1 MTRPKFATEEE
12 YQEAYGSMWEDEM
25 NRDAQSEQWNS
36 MTPDEQK
43 QSKALAVTEQQTEK
57 KEKTTAV
64 EKFRKYAYL
73 ESVQTSFQN
82 LLGGNDKIAK
92 RYVESVVIAV
102 AGSEELQKCSA
113 KSIMLAALRAA
124 SLGLSVDPA
133 LSQAHLV
140 PFAKEVTLIVDYHG
154 LVQMT
159 VDTNYYQIAPDVE
172 EVYEGQVMVKE
183 EWGGKWIL
191 TGQKISSNVIGWRAY
206 FKAKSGVERWL
217 YMTNEEL
224 DQHAK
229 TYNPGGF
236 ESPKSPWNN
245 KKGANKD
252 KMRRKT
258 CLRIFV
264 KRWGNFS
271 PAQQQVFM
279 QDEPVLDADLID
291 LPEEPAVEV
300 PVEESKTQEELSAER
315 KARIAENVEVLYPTA
330 KPTEQTGEK

>member
-1 MTRPKFATEEE
+1 MTRPKLATQEE
-12 YQEAYGSMWEDEM
+12 YQEQYGSMWESEM
-25 NRDAQSEQWNS
+25 NRDKQSEEWKS
-36 MTPDEQK
+36 KTPAEQER
-43 QSKALAVTEQQTEK
+43 SRELAISEQQTER
-57 KEKTTAV
+57 KEKATAV
-64 EKFRKYAYL
+64 EKFKRYAYL
-73 ESVQTSFQN
+73 DSVQTSFQN

-102 AGSEELQKCSA
+102 AGSEDLQKCSA

-133 LSQAHLV
+133 LSQAHLA

-159 VDTNYYQIAPDVE
+159 VDTNYYQIAPDVD
-172 EVYEGQVMVKE
+172 EVYEGQVMTKE
-183 EWGGKWIL
+183 DWGGRWTL
-191 TGQKISSNVIGWRAY
+191 TGQKISSKIIGWRAY
-206 FKAKSGVERWL
+206 FKAKNGVERWL

-224 DQHAK
+224 DKHAE

-236 ESPKSPWNN
+236 KSPKSPWNN
-245 KKGANKD
+245 KDGANKD

-291 LPEEPAVEV
+291 LPEEPAVEI
-300 PVEESKTQEELSAER
+300 PETPAKTSEER
-315 KARIAENVEVLYPTA
+315 KASIEAALIDFGYKQPVKEEV
-330 KPTEQTGEK
+330 K

>member
-1 MTRPKFATEEE
+1 MTRPKFSTDEE
-12 YQEAYGSMWEDEM
+12 YQEFYGSMWESEK
-25 NRDAQSEQWNS
+25 NRDEQSGQWQA
-36 MTPDEQK
+36 MTPVEQEQSRALAIAEQK
-43 QSKALAVTEQQTEK
+43 TEK
-57 KEKTTAV
+57 KEKETRV
-64 EKFRKYAYL
+64 EKFKKYAYL
-73 ESVQTSFQN
+73 ESVQTTFKN

-92 RYVESVVIAV
+92 RYVESVIIAV
-102 AGSEELQKCSA
+102 AASEDLQKCSA
-113 KSIMLAALRAA
+113 KSIIIAAARSA

-140 PFAKEVTLIVDYHG
+140 PFANEVTLIVDYHG

-183 EWGGKWIL
+183 EWGGKWTL
-191 TGQKISSNVIGWRAY
+191 TGTKTSSNIIGWRAY

-224 DQHAK
+224 DKHAE

-236 ESPKSPWNN
+236 KSAKSPWNN
-245 KKGANKD
+245 KGGANKD

-264 KRWGNFS
+264 RRWGNFS

-291 LPEEPAVEV
+291 LPEEPVVEIPETPEKTPEERKASIEAALIDLGYKT
-300 PVEESKTQEELSAER
+300 PVEEVK
-315 KARIAENVEVLYPTA
+315 
-330 KPTEQTGEK
+330 